1 MKSPLTRRTVT
12 YIVRVWTEYLG
23 ETPPVWR
30 GEVALV
36 NGEEVHYFRDLE
48 EMTAWIRRY
57 AESESED
64 RSEG

>member
-12 YIVRVWTEYLG
+12 YIVRVWTEYLHA
-23 ETPPVWR
+23 TPTVWR

-36 NGEEVHYFRDLE
+36 EGEEVYYFRDLE
-48 EMTAWIRRY
+48 EMTAWIRGS

-64 RSEG
+64 RLED

>member
-12 YIVRVWTEYLG
+12 YIVRVWTEYLHA
-23 ETPPVWR
+23 TPPVWR
-30 GEVALV
+30 GEVVLAD
-36 NGEEVHYFRDLE
+36 GEEVYYFRDLE

-57 AESESED
+57 AESESKD